1 MAVEWKQ
8 FGTGAEIPGDVQ
20 PQNRWW
26 AERGHIEMA
35 QAITATIN
43 TLSQIDAA
51 RQTQFQISGRLY
63 GNANMIGLNGL
74 SFAKVQATSPLK
86 DRITYNVVAS
96 GIDTITAKTVKNK
109 PKPLFLTSGGDW
121 KMQRRAEKLSK
132 FVDGIFYENDAYDQ
146 GHIAFR
152 DSAVLGDGFTH
163 VFEHYGRVKFERVI
177 ASELLVDPMESL
189 YGQPRQM
196 HRTKNV
202 DRAVLLD
209 SYPGKR
215 SAILSANTV
224 RMESGAYQTV
234 SDQVTVAESWRL
246 PSGPEATDGLH
257 VICMENDVLF
267 KEPWKKDH
275 FPFARLPWSTRLYG
289 YWAQGG
295 AEQIQNIQ
303 LEINKLLWVIQRS
316 MHMAGTQKILCER
329 GAKIVKEHLTND
341 YGLILEYTGTQP
353 SYIAPPIV
361 PPEIYSHLQTLK
373 SAAFEQLGVSQMSAS
388 GLKPA
393 GLDSGRALREH
404 QDIESERFTVIAQ
417 QYDRYYLDLA
427 RLAIETTQEIFEDA
441 GTYKVTMP
449 GKKFLETIDWAD
461 VDLDDEEYVMQSF
474 PISSLP
480 SDPAGRL
487 QTIQEYIQAGM
498 ISPRSGRRYLSFPD
512 LEASDRLA
520 NAKEDWLHE
529 VLEKMMDD
537 GIWYEPEPTDDLALA
552 KELVLDYI
560 AYAKKINCEEAHIQM
575 LRDFNDELQA
585 MAVASQPPAGGMGTP
600 QAVPMAPPQSN
611 MVPNVPG
618 MAAAAA

>member
-1 MAVEWKQ
+1 
-8 FGTGAEIPGDVQ
+8 
-20 PQNRWW
+20 
-26 AERGHIEMA
+26 
-35 QAITATIN
+35 
-43 TLSQIDAA
+43 
-51 RQTQFQISGRLY
+51 
-63 GNANMIGLNGL
+63 
-74 SFAKVQATSPLK
+74 
-86 DRITYNVVAS
+86 
-96 GIDTITAKTVKNK
+96 
-109 PKPLFLTSGGDW
+109 
-121 KMQRRAEKLSK
+121 
-132 FVDGIFYENDAYDQ
+132 
-146 GHIAFR
+146 
-152 DSAVLGDGFTH
+152 
-163 VFEHYGRVKFERVI
+163 
-177 ASELLVDPMESL
+177 
-189 YGQPRQM
+189 
-196 HRTKNV
+196 
-202 DRAVLLD
+202 
-209 SYPGKR
+209 
-215 SAILSANTV
+215 
-224 RMESGAYQTV
+224 
-234 SDQVTVAESWRL
+234 
-246 PSGPEATDGLH
+246 
-257 VICMENDVLF
+257 
-267 KEPWKKDH
+267 
-275 FPFARLPWSTRLYG
+275 
-289 YWAQGG
+289 
-295 AEQIQNIQ
+295 
-303 LEINKLLWVIQRS
+303 
-316 MHMAGTQKILCER
+316 
-329 GAKIVKEHLTND
+329 
-341 YGLILEYTGTQP
+341 
-353 SYIAPPIV
+353 
-361 PPEIYSHLQTLK
+361 
-373 SAAFEQLGVSQMSAS
+373 MSAS

-498 ISPRSGRRYLSFPD
+498 ISPRSGRRYLNFPD

>member
-329 GAKIVKEHLTND
+329 GAKIVKGHLTND

-461 VDLDDEEYVMQSF
+461 IDLDDEEYVMQSF

-560 AYAKKINCEEAHIQM
+560 AYAKKIDCEEAHIQM

>member
-441 GTYKVTMP
+441 GNYKVTMP

>member
-295 AEQIQNIQ
+295 AEQILNIQ